1 MVLLGNLSIN
11 QVEGKESTYI
21 TKTNGSIVRRN
32 LVEINESDS
41 EYSDDASSDDSEE
54 SQNNV

>member
-1 MVLLGNLSIN
+1 MVLLGDLSIN
-11 QVEGKESTYI
+11 KVEGKESTYI